1 MTTTITAQEFTTTEI
16 RQLTDIVRAY
26 EMLAN
31 YQDAVKA
38 TTLENYLD
46 ISAQDIA
53 DLTAR
58 AGETHP
64 VMTHKIFGV
73 DGLVIIEPV
82 DY

>member
-1 MTTTITAQEFTTTEI
+1 MNATATEEFSTTEL
-16 RQLTDIVRAY
+16 RQLVDIVRTY

-31 YQDAVKA
+31 YQDAVKV

-46 ISAQDIA
+46 ISARDIA
-53 DLTAR
+53 ELTAR

-64 VMTHKIFGV
+64 IMTHKVFGV